1 MARKRKRKGLGAL
14 AFIVIVAVLGLLYT
28 VVSGDRPLLGL
39 DLQGGVSVVLQPRDA
54 DVPAANLEQAKR
66 IIDKRINALGVAESE
81 VTIQGKTILVQIPGV
96 KDKDRALKLVG
107 QTAEL
112 QFRPVLQCWALVAES
127 GTGCPEA
134 TSTDTGSTDT
144 TDTTAT
150 GSTDTTASTVAP
162 DSSTSTPTTAS
173 ATSTS
178 QQSMGALVEGESA
191 SGAQTDSTAV
201 ETTTT
206 TVDPAAS
213 TTTTLDA
220 AAVAAAAAQAQAQTQ
235 VPELTSEDVLN
246 SDAGK
251 AQTVVIPEV
260 DRKTGDTLAVYQLG
274 PVGVGGTSVE
284 SASAG
289 LNSKGQWEIRP
300 IFKDGADGIDKFNAA
315 AAECNPPSANCPTGQ
330 IAVVLDNKVLTAPTI
345 QVASFKRDEIT
356 ISGNYKESEAKDIAT
371 ALNYGA
377 LPVVLVPQ
385 TSEIVSATLGR
396 DALHAGL
403 VAGLVGFVLVG
414 LYMIFF
420 YRLLGL
426 LAMFKL
432 FIEGAILWAI
442 LCFLGAQWGL
452 ALTLAGITG
461 IIVSIGVSLDSNV
474 VYYEHMKEDV
484 RSGRSI
490 RAAVDKSFASA
501 WSTILAADGASII
514 GAAVLWF
521 FTVGAV
527 RGFAFFLGLSTVLDL
542 ITSYCYMR
550 PVVRWATNSKRCA
563 DHPHQFGLPDG
574 PTEPPAATGRTAVA
588 AGRTS

>member
-1 MARKRKRKGLGAL
+1 MARKRKRKGFGAL
-14 AFIVIVAVLGLLYT
+14 IFIVACALIGILYT
-28 VVSGDRPLLGL
+28 VASGDRPLLGL

-66 IIDKRINALGVAESE
+66 IIDQRINALGVAESE

-112 QFRPVLQCWALVAES
+112 QFRPVLAVYPPPS
-127 GTGCPEA
+127 DA
-134 TSTDTGSTDT
+134 TAATDS

-150 GSTDTTASTVAP
+150 DGGTGSTDSTGTTVPSASTTTTAGS
-162 DSSTSTPTTAS
+162 
-173 ATSTS
+173 TSTS
-178 QQSMGALVEGESA
+178 QASMGLVEGESA
-191 SGAQTDSTAV
+191 LGAQTGPSASETST
-201 ETTTT
+201 TTADPNATT
-206 TVDPAAS
+206 TVDPNAS
-213 TTTTLDA
+213 TSTTAPA
-220 AAVAAAAAQAQAQTQ
+220 AATQ
-235 VPELTSEDVLN
+235 SATPELTSEDVLN

-251 AQTVVIPEV
+251 TQNVVVPEV
-260 DRKTGDTLAVYQLG
+260 DPKTGEITAIYSLG
-274 PVGVGGTSVE
+274 PVAVGGTSVE

-289 LNSKGQWEIRP
+289 LNNTGKWEIRP

-315 AAECNPPSANCPTGQ
+315 AAQCNPPSQTCPTGQ

-414 LYMIFF
+414 IYMIAF
-420 YRLLGL
+420 YRLLGV
-426 LAMFKL
+426 LAMLKL
-432 FIEGAILWAI
+432 LIEGAILWAI

-474 VYYEHMKEDV
+474 VYYEHLKEDV
-484 RSGRSI
+484 RAGRTV
-490 RAAVDKSFASA
+490 RAAVDQSFASA
-501 WSTILAADGASII
+501 WSTILAADGASVI
-514 GAAVLWF
+514 GAALLYF
-521 FTVGAV
+521 LTIGSV
-527 RGFAFFLGLSTVLDL
+527 RGFALFL
-542 ITSYCYMR
+542 
-550 PVVRWATNSKRCA
+550 
-563 DHPHQFGLPDG
+563 
-574 PTEPPAATGRTAVA
+574 
-588 AGRTS
+588 

>member
-1 MARKRKRKGLGAL
+1 MARKRKRKGFGAL

-39 DLQGGVSVVLQPRDA
+39 DLQGGVSVVLKPRD
-54 DVPAANLEQAKR
+54 DNVPAANLEQAKR

-81 VTIQGKTILVQIPGV
+81 VTIQGSTILVQIPGV

-112 QFRPVLQCWALVAES
+112 QFRPVLAVYPPPSADS
-127 GTGCPEA
+127 
-134 TSTDTGSTDT
+134 GSTDT
-144 TDTTAT
+144 TDTTDTT
-150 GSTDTTASTVAP
+150 GSTDTTGTSVDPSAST
-162 DSSTSTPTTAS
+162 TTTAGS
-173 ATSTS
+173 TSTS
-178 QQSMGALVEGESA
+178 QGAMGLVEGESA
-191 SGAQTDSTAV
+191 AGLQTDSSAV

-206 TVDPAAS
+206 TADPNAT

-220 AAVAAAAAQAQAQTQ
+220 AAAAAAAQAQTQTQ
-235 VPELTSEDVLN
+235 TAPPLTSDDVLN

-251 AQTVVIPEV
+251 TQNVVIPEV
-260 DRKTGDTLAVYQLG
+260 DPKTGEVTAIYELG
-274 PVGVGGTSVE
+274 PVAVGGTSVE

-300 IFKDGADGIDKFNAA
+300 IFRDGADGIDKFNAA
-315 AAECNPPSANCPTGQ
+315 AAQCNPPSASCPTGQ
-330 IAVVLDNKVLTAPTI
+330 IAVVLDNKVLTAPRI
-345 QVASFKRDEIT
+345 DVATFQRDQIT

-403 VAGLVGFVLVG
+403 IAGLVGFILVG
-414 LYMIFF
+414 FYMIFF
-420 YRLLGL
+420 YRLLGV

-461 IIVSIGVSLDSNV
+461 IVVSIGVSLDSNV

-490 RAAVDKSFASA
+490 RAAVDKSFVSA
-501 WSTILAADGASII
+501 WSTILAADGASVI

-527 RGFAFFLGLSTVLDL
+527 RGFAFFLGLSTILDL

-563 DHPHQFGLPDG
+563 EHPHQFGLPDG
-574 PTEPPAATGRTAVA
+574 PSESPVLTGRAAVATGRT
-588 AGRTS
+588 S

>member
-14 AFIVIVAVLGLLYT
+14 AFIVMVAVLGLLYT

-112 QFRPVLQCWALVAES
+112 QFRPVLAVYPPPSDSSQS
-127 GTGCPEA
+127 
-134 TSTDTGSTDT
+134 SDT
-144 TDTTAT
+144 TDTTAAD
-150 GSTDTTASTVAP
+150 GSTDTTGSVDPSAT
-162 DSSTSTPTTAS
+162 TSTTAGS
-173 ATSTS
+173 TATS
-178 QQSMGALVEGESA
+178 QAGMGLVEGESA
-191 SGAQTDSTAV
+191 LGAQTDSSPP

-206 TVDPAAS
+206 TLDPAAAAPTQA
-213 TTTTLDA
+213 TT
-220 AAVAAAAAQAQAQTQ
+220 QTQ
-235 VPELTSEDVLN
+235 TPELTSEDVLN

-251 AQTVVIPEV
+251 AQTVVVPEV
-260 DRKTGDTLAVYQLG
+260 DLKTGEITAVYQLG
-274 PVGVGGTSVE
+274 PVVVSGTSVE

-300 IFKDGADGIDKFNAA
+300 IFKDGADGIDKFNEAA
-315 AAECNPPSANCPTGQ
+315 AQCNPPSSTCPTGQ

-356 ISGNYKESEAKDIAT
+356 ISGNYKQSEAKDIAT

-414 LYMIFF
+414 IYMIFF

-484 RSGRSI
+484 RAGRSI

-527 RGFAFFLGLSTVLDL
+527 RGFAFFLGLSTILDL
-542 ITSYCYMR
+542 VTSYCYMR

-563 DHPHQFGLPDG
+563 DHPQQFGLPHG
-574 PTEPPAATGRTAVA
+574 PSEPPAPTGRTAVA